1 MPFECISSDP
11 LDAMVNVR
19 LTSEE
24 KEKLR
29 EDAQCAGL
37 SVSALIRARYLGRPI
52 VADTDRATIRELRR
66 LGGLL
71 KQIQT
76 QSIGAYSGDT
86 AAALHAVSAAIT
98 RIAS

>member
-1 MPFECISSDP
+1 MPFECISSEP

-19 LTSEE
+19 LTSKE
-24 KEKLR
+24 KEKLVL
-29 EDAQCAGL
+29 DAQCAGL

-52 VADTDRATIRELRR
+52 IPDTDRATIRELRR

-71 KQIQT
+71 KQIQS
-76 QSIGAYSGDT
+76 QSRCGCSGDT